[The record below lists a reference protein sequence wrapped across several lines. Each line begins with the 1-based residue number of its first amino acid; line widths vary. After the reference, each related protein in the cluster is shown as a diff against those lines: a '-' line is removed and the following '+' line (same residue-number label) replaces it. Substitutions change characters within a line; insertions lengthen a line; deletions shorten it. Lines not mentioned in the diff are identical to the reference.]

1 MDIQINE
8 ELLEEKLEALER
20 SHSWNARV
28 ISKLEAFV
36 RSPDDFQLF
45 RTNPLHFGRE
55 RNIPEVEA
63 VDLFLHATKAGI
75 FRMNWELICP
85 YCGAPIKSFSELKS
99 LHTEYNCTTCQVRAN
114 ATMDEFIQVNF
125 TISPLIRPIPY
136 HKPETL
142 ELRDFAFKYHYH
154 RGAFVAPGGPMFADV
169 AATLAKEGAF
179 MEPGEVR
186 EFELD
191 LTPGWIH
198 WQEFMGDDGLR
209 VPIGAGHTTE
219 VQRAS
224 LTFKEN
230 RLVASVSELLA
241 GKLLF
246 SVENLNPYRTAFVAF
261 LLPPEF
267 KSTPMAFEPYLTGKQ
282 VLNSQTFRNLFRSEV
297 IDSAAGIQV
306 MDLTVLFTDLKGS
319 TALYDRIGDLNAFA
333 LVRDHFE
340 SLGKVIVA
348 HEGAIV
354 KTIGDAVMATF
365 IKPDQGLRAAIAILK
380 EIGTLNEGQGTNDII
395 LKIGLHK
402 GALIAV
408 TLNDRLDYFGQ
419 TVNIAARVQGLAE
432 AEEIYVTEGVYR
444 HPGVSELLQGFNVK
458 PEETRLKGIERAVA
472 VYKITT

>member
-1 MDIQINE
+1 
-8 ELLEEKLEALER
+8 
-20 SHSWNARV
+20 
-28 ISKLEAFV
+28 
-36 RSPDDFQLF
+36 
-45 RTNPLHFGRE
+45 
-55 RNIPEVEA
+55 
-63 VDLFLHATKAGI
+63 
-75 FRMNWELICP
+75 
-85 YCGAPIKSFSELKS
+85 
-99 LHTEYNCTTCQVRAN
+99 
-114 ATMDEFIQVNF
+114 
-125 TISPLIRPIPY
+125 
-136 HKPETL
+136 
-142 ELRDFAFKYHYH
+142 
-154 RGAFVAPGGPMFADV
+154 
-169 AATLAKEGAF
+169 
-179 MEPGEVR
+179 MEPGGVR

-230 RLVASVSELLA
+230 RLVASVSELSA

-380 EIGTLNEGQGTNDII
+380 EIGTLNKGQGTNDII

>member
-1 MDIQINE
+1 MNIQINE

-45 RTNPLHFGRE
+45 RTNPLHFGSE
-55 RNIPEVEA
+55 KNMPEVEA

-99 LHTEYNCTTCQVRAN
+99 LHTEYNCTTCQVSAN
-114 ATMDEFIQVNF
+114 TTMDEFIQVNF
-125 TISPLIRPIPY
+125 TISPLIRNIPY

-142 ELRDFAFKYHYH
+142 ELNDFAFKYHYH
-154 RGAFVAPGGPMFADV
+154 RGAFVAQGGPMFADV
-169 AATLAKEGAF
+169 AAALAKQGAF
-179 MEPGEVR
+179 LEAGEVR
-186 EFELD
+186 EFEIDLD
-191 LTPGWIH
+191 PGWIH
-198 WQEFMGDDGLR
+198 WQEFIGDDGLR
-209 VPIGAGHTTE
+209 VPIGTERTTE
-219 VQRAS
+219 VQQAR
-224 LTFKEN
+224 LTFKED
-230 RLVASVSELLA
+230 RIESSVSGLTA
-241 GKLLF
+241 GRLLF
-246 SVENLNPYRTAFVAF
+246 TIENQNPYRTAFVAF

-267 KSTPMAFEPYLTGKQ
+267 KNSPMVFEPYLTGKQ
-282 VLNSQTFRNLFRSEV
+282 VLNSQTFRNLFKSEV
-297 IDSAAGIQV
+297 IDSTAGIQV
-306 MDLTVLFTDLKGS
+306 KDLTVLFTDLKGS

-348 HEGAIV
+348 HGGAVV

-380 EIGTLNEGQGTNDII
+380 EIGTLNEVQGTNDII

-419 TVNIAARVQGLAE
+419 TVNIAARIQGLAE
-432 AEEIYVTEGVYR
+432 AEEIYITEGVYR
-444 HPGVSELLQGFNVK
+444 HPGVSDLLQGVNVN
-458 PEETRLKGIERAVA
+458 PEEKRLIGIERALV
-472 VYKITT
+472 VYKITI